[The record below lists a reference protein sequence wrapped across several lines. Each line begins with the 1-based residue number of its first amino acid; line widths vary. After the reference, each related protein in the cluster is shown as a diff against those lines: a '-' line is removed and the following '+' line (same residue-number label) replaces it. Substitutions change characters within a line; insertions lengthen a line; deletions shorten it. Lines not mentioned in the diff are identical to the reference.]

1 MSVAVTREEVKASIK
16 DRIIENINNEL
27 LLCGE
32 TGYVIERSE
41 CGNREIAIE
50 IGKEIAELYE
60 EEDYDVNTY
69 EYGTSN
75 REDYIRINISL

>member
-1 MSVAVTREEVKASIK
+1 MSVVVTREEVIVNIK
-16 DRIIENINNEL
+16 DRIIENINNAL

-50 IGKEIAELYE
+50 LGIEIAALYKE
-60 EEDYDVNTY
+60 EGYNIDIY

>member
-1 MSVAVTREEVKASIK
+1 MLVVVTREEVMESIK
-16 DRIIENINNEL
+16 DRIIENINSEL

-41 CGNREIAIE
+41 CGNREIAIKLGE
-50 IGKEIAELYE
+50 EIAELYRE
-60 EEDYDVNTY
+60 EGYNVDTY